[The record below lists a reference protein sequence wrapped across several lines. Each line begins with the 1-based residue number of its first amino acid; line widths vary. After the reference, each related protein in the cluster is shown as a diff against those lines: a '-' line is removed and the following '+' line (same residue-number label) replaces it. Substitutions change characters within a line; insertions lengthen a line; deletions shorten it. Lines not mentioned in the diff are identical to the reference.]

1 MASLARST
9 VCRNERFLGDLG
21 GLARENPDSHQ
32 FMHQTA
38 CAAVRPLVMMSFPE
52 GETADH
58 GGPSVIWRPF
68 EDPKFAGG
76 MEQIGGSAPKPPE
89 FFALGQWA
97 SPRQDVPQ
105 QAQLP
110 AAAPRQSPF
119 GGARRS
125 GCPPAEPYPADAG
138 LRVATKRPPLQ
149 QNHRLTDEIQ
159 LCSGPDSGKL
169 RA

>member
-1 MASLARST
+1 
-9 VCRNERFLGDLG
+9 
-21 GLARENPDSHQ
+21 
-32 FMHQTA
+32 
-38 CAAVRPLVMMSFPE
+38 
-52 GETADH
+52 
-58 GGPSVIWRPF
+58 
-68 EDPKFAGG
+68 

-110 AAAPRQSPF
+110 AAALRQSPF

-159 LCSGPDSGKL
+159 LCSVSLSNFAPAPTAANFELDTITH
-169 RA
+169 